1 MNPSTNGGTPDEQM
15 MYEAVSVANVPTLLM
30 VLVQL
35 TGELRWLDEP
45 YRVVRQHGMGDNDS
59 GGLPEEVQQ
68 EVREAAL
75 EAMLAWK
82 AGRPVA
88 VPEPSEELL
97 VRMLTT
103 AMGEEVPPEYGGF
116 TAAQLGQVKFL
127 DHEPYD
133 LPADFRVLIIGAG
146 VSGLCAA
153 INLQMAGIPFTVVER
168 NPTVGGV
175 WLENKYPGAGVD
187 TPNHLYSYSF
197 ATYDWEQYFCLRDE
211 LWGYLEHVSR
221 EFDVRQ
227 HIRFDTTVDRV
238 VYDAEHQCWHAE
250 ITNPGG
256 TAETLDATIV
266 ISGAGMFNPP
276 VVPDIEG
283 LDSWTG
289 ECWHTARWPDDASLA
304 GKRVAIIG
312 NGASCMQIA
321 PEVQHEVESLTIYQR
336 STQWAVPFER
346 FRTDVPDALR
356 WLLREVPLY
365 QRWYRVRLGWTFN
378 DRIHS
383 SIQIDP
389 DWDHPERS
397 LNRQNESHRG
407 FLTGYIA
414 DELGERCEELLAKVL
429 PTYPPFGKRMLMDN
443 GWFRMLRNRAVELV
457 TDPIERIDGD
467 RVVTVRGDG
476 DEPNDEAGDEV
487 AREADVLVLAT
498 GFDVARVLNTFEVVG
513 KSGVTLREV
522 WEDDNARAYL
532 GTTVPDFPNLFV
544 LYGPNLQPGHGGSL
558 IMSIEMQVRYI
569 MELLREMS
577 ETGMGAIE
585 VRPDVYER
593 YNAAVDE
600 AHSRMVWSHP
610 GMSTYYRNDRGRIVV
625 TTPYRNV
632 DYYEMTRDA
641 DLDDYVFE
649 PSADVTA
656 APAT

>member
-1 MNPSTNGGTPDEQM
+1 MNPTSKGATDEQLM
-15 MYEAVSVANVPTLLM
+15 FEAIAVANVPTLLM

-35 TGELRWLDEP
+35 TGELHWLEP
-45 YRVVRQHGMGDNDS
+45 PYAVIRQHGMSDNDS
-59 GGLPEEVQQ
+59 GGLPEPVQQ

-75 EAMLAWK
+75 EAILAWK
-82 AGRPVA
+82 AGRPIA
-88 VPEPSEELL
+88 LPEPSEELL
-97 VRMLTT
+97 VRMLSA
-103 AMGEEVPPEYGGF
+103 AMGEQVPPEYGGF
-116 TAAQLGQVKFL
+116 TAAQLGLVKFL

-133 LPADFRVLIIGAG
+133 LPDGFEVLIIGAG

-153 INLQMAGIPFTVVER
+153 INLQMAGIPFTVIER

-197 ATYDWEQYFCLRDE
+197 AAYDWEQYFCLRDE

-221 EFDVRQ
+221 EFDVRR
-227 HIRFDTTVDRV
+227 HIRFDTSVDTISYAADR
-238 VYDAEHQCWHAE
+238 QCWGAE
-250 ITNPGG
+250 ITNPDGSSEQLV
-256 TAETLDATIV
+256 ANVV

-276 VVPDIEG
+276 VEPDIDG

-289 ECWHTARWPDDASLA
+289 ERWHTARWPDDASLT

-356 WLLREVPLY
+356 WLLQEVPLY

-389 DWDHPERS
+389 EWEHPERS
-397 LNRQNESHRG
+397 LNAQNDSHRG
-407 FLTGYIA
+407 FLTEYIRG
-414 DELGERCEELLAKVL
+414 ELGERADELLPKVL

-443 GWFRMLRNRAVELV
+443 GWFRMLRDDAIELV

-467 RVVTVRGDG
+467 SVITT
-476 DEPNDEAGDEV
+476 DEAGAEV
-487 AREADVLVLAT
+487 VRHADVLILAT
-498 GFDVARVLNTFEVVG
+498 GFDVQRVLNTFEVVG
-513 KSGVTLREV
+513 RSGETLRAA
-522 WEDDNARAYL
+522 WDDDNARAHL

-569 MELLREMS
+569 MELLREMAT
-577 ETGMGAIE
+577 TGMGAIE

-600 AHSRMVWSHP
+600 AHDRMVWSHP
-610 GMSTYYRNDRGRIVV
+610 GMSTYYRNERGRIVV

-632 DYYEMTRDA
+632 DYYDMTRHA

-649 PSADVTA
+649 PIVA
-656 APAT
+656 AQEVVNR